1 MWNLNYSLNFRK
13 SNLRIIICAMNN
25 MILNEKWRRILFF
38 ITYYTESFNLTIFI
52 IIPKI
57 INKLQK
63 FIKFINILLF
73 FNLIGRNKIFNI
85 FILKFLILSHG
96 YSLWEINVSIEING
110 NNIKFTF
117 LILEIRFLKIYFVN
131 GVFFAIENI
140 LWSSMLKMMLIIFSF
155 HESNLIQVYIILN
168 RNNMLKC
175 WYLIL
180 KSREWNLDMFNW
192 IMRI

>member
-180 KSREWNLDMFNW
+180 KSSEWNFDMFNR

>member
-1 MWNLNYSLNFRK
+1 MWNLNYSWNFRK

-25 MILNEKWRRILFF
+25 MILNKKWRRILFF
-38 ITYYTESFNLTIFI
+38 IAYCIHTFNLAIFI
-52 IIPKI
+52 IISKI

-96 YSLWEINVSIEING
+96 YSLWEIDVSIEING
-110 NNIKFTF
+110 NNIKFSF

-180 KSREWNLDMFNW
+180 KSREWNFDMFNW

>member
-38 ITYYTESFNLTIFI
+38 IANCVHPFNLTIFI

>member
-57 INKLQK
+57 TNKLQK